1 METER
6 YKEICNK
13 YGFEEISEYEDN
25 IYIKVDE
32 EKYPEKNDQKKIIRD
47 FLNEDLLSYHSKY
60 VKEIKIDRNKDEESR
75 EIINIDKK
83 YKVRYVLTDHNMYR
97 LYLTT
102 TPYSIIFTYM
112 DHVLVSI

>member
-32 EKYPEKNDQKKIIRD
+32 EKYPEKNDQKKIIRE

-60 VKEIKIDRNKDEESR
+60 VKEIKIDRSKDVESLSR
-75 EIINIDKK
+75 KSIHIMH
-83 YKVRYVLTDHNMYR
+83 KVRYVLTDHNMYR
-97 LYLTT
+97 LYFTT
-102 TPYSIIFTYM
+102 TPYSIIFTCM

>member
-83 YKVRYVLTDHNMYR
+83 YKVNMFW
-97 LYLTT
+97 L
-102 TPYSIIFTYM
+102 IIICIDF
-112 DHVLVSI
+112 I